1 MSPRLRSVIAVLI
14 AAVVFFALTWL
25 DAAVMA
31 RGRDEALATFNM
43 GSYMWLAAIGALAI
57 AAAAILFAGLAWW
70 SRSLVASVVFI
81 VGGAAEMLVQPVVFT
96 FPGEWLL
103 GLNYALSWW
112 ITSTSGPLSAATTLG
127 AALVV
132 AGFIGVYRWAFT
144 RRLAV
149 VDR

>member
-1 MSPRLRSVIAVLI
+1 MSPRTRGIVAVGIAT
-14 AAVVFFALTWL
+14 VVFFALTWL

-31 RGRDEALATFNM
+31 RGRGNAMATFNM
-43 GSYMWLAAIGALAI
+43 GSYMWLAALGALAI

-70 SRSLVASVVFI
+70 SRSLVASVVF
-81 VGGAAEMLVQPVVFT
+81 VVAGALEMLVQPVVFT
-96 FPGEWLL
+96 FTGEWFL
-103 GLNYALSWW
+103 GLNYALTWW
-112 ITSTSGPLSAATTLG
+112 VTTTSGPLNAAATLG

-132 AGFIGVYRWAFT
+132 AGVIGLYRWAFT

>member
-1 MSPRLRSVIAVLI
+1 MSPQARGLVVVAIAG
-14 AAVVFFALTWL
+14 VVFFALTWL

-31 RGRDEALATFNM
+31 RGRGQAMATFNM
-43 GSYMWLAAIGALAI
+43 GSYMWLAALGALAI

-70 SRSLVASVVFI
+70 SRSLVASAVFI
-81 VGGAAEMLVQPVVFT
+81 VGGAAEMLVQPVAFT
-96 FPGEWLL
+96 FTGEWIL

-112 ITSTSGPLSAATTLG
+112 ITSTSGPLNAATTLG

-132 AGFIGVYRWAFT
+132 AGLIGLYRWATT